1 MLKRPLLLALGGVAI
16 AAVAAAAFL
25 FLGSGGSDAVEEEAA
40 GQEFAG
46 QEFAGQEAAG
56 QGPATVQVAGKLGP
70 HITLQDRVF
79 TLSGPVDSPRY
90 AKLQI
95 VLEFETDDPTWF
107 EISGEALERRLEEF
121 REELPVAL
129 LEDAITSAVSSK
141 TVEDLATPEGKDG
154 LREEIRAAVDA
165 LLPEPHVRR
174 VLFTNFITQ

>member
-1 MLKRPLLLALGGVAI
+1 MLKKPLLLALGGVAI

-25 FLGSGGSDAVEEEAA
+25 FLGPGGSDAVEEEEVAE
-40 GQEFAG
+40 QE
-46 QEFAGQEAAG
+46 
-56 QGPATVQVAGKLGP
+56 PATVQVAGKLGP
-70 HITLQDRVF
+70 HITLEDRVF
-79 TLSGPVDSPRY
+79 TLLSPVDAPRY

-95 VLEFETDDPTWF
+95 VLEFETEDPTWF

-121 REELPVAL
+121 REEIPVAL

-154 LREEIRAAVDA
+154 LREDIRIAVDA